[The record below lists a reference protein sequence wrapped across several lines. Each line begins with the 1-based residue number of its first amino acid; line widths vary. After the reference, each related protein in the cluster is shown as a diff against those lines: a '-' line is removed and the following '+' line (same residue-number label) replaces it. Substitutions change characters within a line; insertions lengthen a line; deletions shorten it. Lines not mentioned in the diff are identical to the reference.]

1 MFGLIFVNLGP
12 LKILPKI
19 NPPISDA
26 TQANSKI
33 RSMIFN
39 PGKLENKKNNEE
51 SEENIAKTEK
61 QLCALII
68 IINELLTDY
77 SNGKCNLDGSLNSLR
92 W

>member
-1 MFGLIFVNLGP
+1 MFHKHF
-12 LKILPKI
+12 LKNIDSL
-19 NPPISDA
+19 NSSTLLLYLSA
-26 TQANSKI
+26 TLA
-33 RSMIFN
+33 RV
-39 PGKLENKKNNEE
+39 
-51 SEENIAKTEK
+51 AKYAKSEK